1 MTTFCAP
8 ARVEF
13 GAGALDRLGDLV
25 KALGKEKAL
34 IVMDAFLASP
44 TVALDKRVGGIL
56 SANGISSAIYNG
68 VASEPTSMNVQDGM
82 EIARKF
88 ACDCVIALGGGSSID
103 TAKAVAVKAVNPDL
117 ALADIPK
124 LPCLERLPLIAVPTT
139 SGTGS
144 EGTRVAVITNLKT
157 GVKENPG
164 HPSMIPDIAILD
176 PDLTVTL
183 PQTLTAFTGM
193 DALTHAM
200 EAYVSNKATALT
212 DLYAYKAMEI
222 IGGSLPKVME
232 NGADKSLRS
241 DMALASYY
249 AGVAFSNASTNLA
262 HAGGRALGAQFH
274 VPHGLSVSLLL
285 PFVMEFGLEV
295 AEDRYASVALALGAE
310 PQASRQALAR
320 QAVAIVDSYNDKFGI
335 WAEAGRKYITD
346 LKAFDKAIPEMTGKA
361 LAGNGILTNP
371 KVPTEKDINTVFE
384 KLAAKMKC

>member
-13 GAGALDRLGDLV
+13 GAGALDGLGDLV
-25 KALGKEKAL
+25 KALGKGKAL

-56 SANGISSAIYNG
+56 SAAGISSAVYSG
-68 VASEPTSMNVQDGM
+68 VASEPTSTNVQDGTEM
-82 EIARKF
+82 AHKF
-88 ACDCVIALGGGSSID
+88 SCDCVIAIGGGSAID
-103 TAKAVAVKAVNPDL
+103 TAKAVAVKAVNPEL

-124 LPCLERLPLIAVPTT
+124 CPSLSRLPLIAVPTT

-144 EGTRVAVITNLKT
+144 EGTRIAVITNLKT

-164 HPSMIPDIAILD
+164 HPAMIPDIAILD

-183 PQTLTAFTGM
+183 PKTLTAFTGM

-200 EAYVSNKATALT
+200 EAYVSNKATDLT

-232 NGADKSLRS
+232 NGADKALRS
-241 DMALASYY
+241 NMALASYY
-249 AGVAFSNASTNLA
+249 AGIAFSNASTNLA

-274 VPHGLSVSLLL
+274 VPHGLSVALLL

-295 AEDRYASVALALGAE
+295 AEERYARVAVALGAE
-310 PQASRQALAR
+310 PQALRQTLAR
-320 QAVAIVDSYNDKFGI
+320 QAVAIVDGYNDKFGI
-335 WAEAGRKYITD
+335 WTEAKRFITD
-346 LKAFDKAIPEMTGKA
+346 LAAFRKAIPEMTAKA

-371 KVPTEKDINTVFE
+371 KVPTESDINAVFE
-384 KLAAKMKC
+384 KLAAKLAD